1 MYYLIYTS
9 QETEPM
15 SNQML
20 LDLLSQAN
28 SRNKELDIT
37 GVLIYLKD
45 RFIQLLEGDVR
56 HVYEVYSSI
65 ERDPRHHHV
74 TLLLTGYHTERLFPD
89 WSMAFKRST
98 AEEFEEVSGIQFL
111 DDVQELKD
119 LDNDSHPALMFI
131 KHFNNQLLNHYKIE
145 LSDS

>member
-1 MYYLIYTS
+1 MYYLIYAS

-20 LDLLSQAN
+20 LDLLDQAN
-28 SRNKELDIT
+28 SRNKDLDIT
-37 GVLIYLKD
+37 GLLIYIKG
-45 RFIQLLEGDVR
+45 RFIQLLEGDVK

-65 ERDPRHHHV
+65 ERDSRHHHV

-98 AEEFEEVSGIQFL
+98 AEEFNEVSGSQFL

-119 LDNDSHPALMFI
+119 LDKDSHPALIFI
-131 KHFNNQLLNHYKIE
+131 KHFNNQLLKHYETE